1 MEDVVWVKYC
11 DQNLVV
17 FDVLGEEGISILK
30 LKRIQVVD
38 YQFMLK
44 IVKELDE
51 DCQLRISDWM

>member
-17 FDVLGEEGISILK
+17 FDVLGEEGIGILK

-38 YQFMLK
+38 YQFILK
-44 IVKELDE
+44 IVKVLDE
-51 DCQLRISDWM
+51 DCQLRISDWI

>member
-51 DCQLRISDWM
+51 DCQLRISDWI